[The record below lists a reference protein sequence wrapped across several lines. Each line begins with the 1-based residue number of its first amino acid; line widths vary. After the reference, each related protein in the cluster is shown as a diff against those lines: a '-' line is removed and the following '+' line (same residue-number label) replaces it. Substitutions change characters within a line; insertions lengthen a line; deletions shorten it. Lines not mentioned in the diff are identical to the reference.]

1 MIYITLKKA
10 KNNIIDK
17 HEAEYAKI
25 FAYENEIK
33 RQMLGSSVKIMSEP
47 VETRVQ
53 GMRLKRMYIFLA
65 SLKEGILDGYRQI
78 IQLDQWHLRD
88 PLCEILLTA
97 VDTYTDDGM
106 YISTQDQVEGESNS
120 SCDRFIGLL
129 KDDLH
134 MKNVVNHT
142 FICDRQK
149 ILVNALKE

>member
-25 FAYENEIK
+25 FPYENEIK

-78 IQLDQWHLRD
+78 I
-88 PLCEILLTA
+88 
-97 VDTYTDDGM
+97 
-106 YISTQDQVEGESNS
+106 
-120 SCDRFIGLL
+120 
-129 KDDLH
+129 
-134 MKNVVNHT
+134 
-142 FICDRQK
+142 
-149 ILVNALKE
+149 